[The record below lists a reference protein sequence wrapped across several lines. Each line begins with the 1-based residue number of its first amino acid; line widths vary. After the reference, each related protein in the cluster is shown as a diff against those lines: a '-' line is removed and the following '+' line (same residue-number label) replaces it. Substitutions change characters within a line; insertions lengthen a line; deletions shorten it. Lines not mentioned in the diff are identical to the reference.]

1 MEQGK
6 AAMPEDKAQPM
17 LLDGNG
23 CVGERADSIEGG
35 GRVVGALADC
45 RTVAEARVMPE
56 EAGGGVL

>member
-1 MEQGK
+1 M
-6 AAMPEDKAQPM
+6 KAQPM

-23 CVGERADSIEGG
+23 CVGERVDSIEGG

-45 RTVAEARVMPE
+45 RTVAEARVMPK